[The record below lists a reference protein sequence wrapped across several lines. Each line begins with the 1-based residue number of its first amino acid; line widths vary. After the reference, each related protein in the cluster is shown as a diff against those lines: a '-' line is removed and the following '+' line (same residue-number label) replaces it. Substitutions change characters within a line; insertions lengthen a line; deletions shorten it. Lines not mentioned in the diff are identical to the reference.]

1 MNNQAFYSETIMSNK
16 IQNFGIS
23 VSFRFGEMKSQIQKA
38 RRGIKNDDVMSG
50 GQGEQSGGSAG
61 GQN

>member
-1 MNNQAFYSETIMSNK
+1 
-16 IQNFGIS
+16 
-23 VSFRFGEMKSQIQKA
+23 MKSQIQKA